1 VTEPLKTAFDY
12 GQLEP
17 EVRTV
22 AVEAAAKIRLLGRQA
37 TESIVAIGE
46 ELSKVKERLPHGA
59 WLPWIKAEFGWPERQ
74 AQRLM
79 RVHAAFKS
87 DKLSDLAPIDV
98 SALYLLAAP
107 KTPPEVRD
115 MAMAK
120 AAAGERVT
128 HGFVKEQL
136 AHLPPRDPR
145 QRDIEDE
152 PKQPWVVRQRE
163 HPWTG

>member
-59 WLPWIKAEFGWPERQ
+59 WLPWI
-74 AQRLM
+74 
-79 RVHAAFKS
+79 
-87 DKLSDLAPIDV
+87 
-98 SALYLLAAP
+98 
-107 KTPPEVRD
+107 
-115 MAMAK
+115 
-120 AAAGERVT
+120 
-128 HGFVKEQL
+128 
-136 AHLPPRDPR
+136 
-145 QRDIEDE
+145 
-152 PKQPWVVRQRE
+152 
-163 HPWTG
+163 